1 MKKGISIWSFPA
13 GSLLDSFRL
22 AADAGFE
29 GVEVALDEN
38 AGEITLQS
46 TEKELLAIRQQ
57 ADDCG
62 IRLYSVA
69 SGLYWSYFLNDA
81 DEAVRSKAQDIVKKQ
96 LEVASILGCQSILVI
111 PGCVNAEFAAPGK
124 VMDYE
129 TCYNRSL
136 ESIRKVKDYAE
147 SCKVEI
153 GLENVW
159 NKFLLSPLEMRQ
171 FIDAVDSPWVGAY
184 LDIGN
189 TLSTGYPEHWI
200 RILGKRIKKVH
211 FKDYRRNPGTLNAFV
226 DLLSGDVNWPEVM
239 KAFHDIGY
247 EGWAAGEMI
256 PQYAYA
262 SDQIIYNT
270 SASMERILNENF

>member
-13 GSLLDSFRL
+13 GSLLDSFKL

-62 IRLYSVA
+62 IQLFSVA
-69 SGLYWSYFLNDA
+69 SGLYWSYFLNDE
-81 DEAVRSKAQDIVKKQ
+81 DEAIRSKAQDIVKKQ
-96 LEVASILGCQSILVI
+96 LEVASVLGCQSILVI

-136 ESIRKVKDYAE
+136 ESMVKVKEYAE
-147 SCKVEI
+147 QYKVHI

-159 NKFLLSPLEMRQ
+159 NKFLLSPMEMRD
-171 FIDAVDSPWVGAY
+171 FIDKIGSDYVGSY

-189 TLSTGYPEHWI
+189 ALANGFPEHWVNTLDSRI
-200 RILGKRIKKVH
+200 RKVH
-211 FKDYRRNPGTLNAFV
+211 FKDYRAEAGGLHGFV
-226 DLLSGDVNWPEVM
+226 DLLAGDVNYPAVM
-239 KAFHDIGY
+239 EALQKVGY
-247 EGWAAGEMI
+247 DGWVSAEMI
-256 PQYAYA
+256 PNYKYHTET
-262 SDQIIYNT
+262 IIYNT
-270 SASMERILNENF
+270 SNAMDRILGRK